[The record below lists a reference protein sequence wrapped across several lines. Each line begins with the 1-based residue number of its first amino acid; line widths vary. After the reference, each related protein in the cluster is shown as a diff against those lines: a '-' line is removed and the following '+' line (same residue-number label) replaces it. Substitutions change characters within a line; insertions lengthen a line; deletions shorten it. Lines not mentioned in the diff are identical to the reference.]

1 MNLCKTNHHVFVF
14 NQMLVIINSM
24 NEPDRRRKVYMINAY
39 IYLIGGKTNQ
49 NKCCFFLLPIIGWQ
63 RATNGL
69 TWHKERSRRRDR
81 NIPFSTDKCMCSE
94 RQVPTLIQ
102 RFFCTTRHVL
112 NVGDWTLCVPL
123 PNVVWMFN
131 FIAHPGWTNS
141 NPKKIPTS
149 DFDCFDLVRFW
160 ARYFWKKYKKIHGG
174 LFLKPFFSKIDAK
187 MLSQIIGFR
196 KFVQNMVC
204 LVSNWREW

>member
-1 MNLCKTNHHVFVF
+1 
-14 NQMLVIINSM
+14 
-24 NEPDRRRKVYMINAY
+24 
-39 IYLIGGKTNQ
+39 
-49 NKCCFFLLPIIGWQ
+49 
-63 RATNGL
+63 
-69 TWHKERSRRRDR
+69 
-81 NIPFSTDKCMCSE
+81 MCSE

-102 RFFCTTRHVL
+102 RFFAPPNRHVL

-160 ARYFWKKYKKIHGG
+160 ARHFRKKYLKIHGG
-174 LFLKPFFSKIDAK
+174 LFLKPFFFQDQRQNVKSNYCFQEICSKYGVFGIK
-187 MLSQIIGFR
+187 LKRMIRGLHNFMIREISWSWKFR
-196 KFVQNMVC
+196 FLYTESIRKRWPFHNL
-204 LVSNWREW
+204 LVILFHLMPNTPYFEQFPWNQ